1 MFRVQNL
8 VPAGS
13 RCYQTVTVTRPADG
27 VAQVSLALPKKRNSL
42 TTEFWAEA
50 KNVFEDLG
58 ADGSVRAVV
67 LAGDGPSFCAGIDLG
82 ALLSAPPLSAKTDV
96 ARKA

>member
-1 MFRVQNL
+1 M
-8 VPAGS
+8 
-13 RCYQTVTVTRPADG
+13 
-27 VAQVSLALPKKRNSL
+27 SLALPKKRNSL

-67 LAGDGPSFCAGIDLG
+67 RI
-82 ALLSAPPLSAKTDV
+82 
-96 ARKA
+96 

>member
-1 MFRVQNL
+1 MMGYTPLPPQAPLYSGFCFFHLNDFL
-8 VPAGS
+8 ILFFIS
-13 RCYQTVTVTRPADG
+13 FFRPADG

-67 LAGDGPSFCAGIDLG
+67 RI
-82 ALLSAPPLSAKTDV
+82 
-96 ARKA
+96 